1 MQTVHVVTDSSA
13 HFASPHAVPNVSI
26 VPNIL
31 TIDGKRYREGVD
43 ISTEEAMHL
52 IGQQPSVPTVQPPS
66 IADYLDVF
74 GRLSRDCEGI
84 ISIHASREL
93 SGSWAN
99 AKTAAQQLMG
109 HCKMMVIDSRT
120 LSTAQGLLARLA
132 LRAIGEHPTFDDV
145 VRVVRGAVER
155 LYSVYYVESLEF
167 LMQNQLLAPSHSV
180 LSMMLN
186 VKPVLTLEAGQLVP
200 MEKVR
205 TRAQGIERIVEFAA
219 EFIDIED
226 ALIVQPKAGVTEGSR
241 QLQER
246 LAVEFPNR
254 HFLQTVYGASL
265 AALIGTDATGLVIL
279 EREEDG
285 TLDDF

>member
-1 MQTVHVVTDSSA
+1 MQNVYVVTDSSA
-13 HFASPHAVPNVSI
+13 HFASPHVAPNVSI
-26 VPNIL
+26 VPNVL
-31 TIDGKRYREGVD
+31 TIAGKRYREGVD

-52 IGQQPSVPTVQPPS
+52 IGQQSSAPTVEPPSV
-66 IADYLDVF
+66 ADYLDVF
-74 GRLSRDCEGI
+74 GRLARDCDSI

-99 AKTAAQQLMG
+99 AKAAAQQLMG

-132 LRAIGEHPTFDDV
+132 LRAISEQPTFDDV

-155 LYSVYYVESLEF
+155 LYSVYYVESVDF
-167 LMQNQLLAPSHSV
+167 LMQGGILAPSHSV
-180 LSMMLN
+180 LSMLLN
-186 VKPVLTLEAGQLVP
+186 IKPVLTLEEGRLVP

-205 TRAQGIERIVEFAA
+205 SRAQGIERIVEFAA

-241 QLQER
+241 QLHER
-246 LAVEFPNR
+246 LGAEFPNR
-254 HFLQTVYGASL
+254 HFLQAVYGASL

>member
-1 MQTVHVVTDSSA
+1 MQNVHVVTDSSA
-13 HFASPHAVPNVSI
+13 HFASPHVAPNVSI
-26 VPNIL
+26 VPNTL
-31 TIDGKRYREGVD
+31 TIAGKRYREGVD
-43 ISTEEAMHL
+43 IGTEEAMYL
-52 IGQQPSVPTVQPPS
+52 IGQQSDVPTIQPPS
-66 IADYLDVF
+66 VSDYLDVY
-74 GRLSRDCEGI
+74 GRLARDCEGI

-132 LRAIGEHPTFDDV
+132 LRAIGEQSTFDDV

-155 LYSVYYVESLEF
+155 LYSVYYVDSVEF
-167 LMQNQLLAPSHSV
+167 LMQNGILTPSHSV
-180 LSMMLN
+180 LGMILN
-186 VKPVLTLEAGQLVP
+186 IKPVLTLEEGRLVP

-205 TRAQGIERIVEFAA
+205 SRAQGIERMVEFAV

-226 ALIVQPKAGVTEGSR
+226 ALIIQSHPGLAEGTR
-241 QLQER
+241 HLQER
-246 LAVEFPNR
+246 LGVEFPNR
-254 HFLQTVYGASL
+254 HFLQAVYGASM